1 MIIRR
6 LKRRKILI
14 QRDAKNQKKM
24 ETKLNQL
31 ILTKITF
38 MLELDEAKPPIVTV
52 SPNESVNFLF
62 SYQIY

>member
-1 MIIRR
+1 M
-6 LKRRKILI
+6 
-14 QRDAKNQKKM
+14 QKNQKKM

-52 SPNESVNFLF
+52 SPNEFEERK
-62 SYQIY
+62 